1 MCIVILFICLTL
13 HCNYVE
19 FIYSTETSGGP
30 TSSKLEKSGWG
41 DRINWVIPWYSQ
53 NLSKIGC
60 CTSGPRYRYDFD
72 LPGVE
77 CMIKMP
83 FFPLPCA
90 PYSTRKTWRVC
101 PLPREGTAWALCRF
115 CGVEFHT
122 YVMHL
127 LMINNYFVS
136 NSMSVVVL
144 LH

>member
-1 MCIVILFICLTL
+1 MHCYFVYLFNPSLQLCGVHLFHRDLWRTHI
-13 HCNYVE
+13 
-19 FIYSTETSGGP
+19 FQSGEEW
-30 TSSKLEKSGWG
+30 LG

-90 PYSTRKTWRVC
+90 PCSTRKTWRVC

-115 CGVEFHT
+115 CGVESHT